1 MTVESKNKP
10 SVSEALARCCFGESE
25 NNLGES
31 GGSLQGC
38 APAFCIKIL
47 LSTDL
52 SGRAVHEMEYQ
63 QVSGNVPDCD
73 LILFFN

>member
-38 APAFCIKIL
+38 APAFCIKTF
-47 LSTDL
+47 LSTDFIPYICPVEL
-52 SGRAVHEMEYQ
+52 CMRWNISKCLEMF
-63 QVSGNVPDCD
+63 
-73 LILFFN
+73 LIVT